1 MAAGHENLRRE
12 LRTSTVVGMAAKKG
26 KGERVTPKADVK
38 FADPAKVRQK
48 AREIAKRDRGLLD
61 RLAK

>member
-1 MAAGHENLRRE
+1 
-12 LRTSTVVGMAAKKG
+12 MAAKKG